1 MEVGPVTN
9 PFIVATI
16 GVGTYL
22 LRPSFVAIVGSR
34 TMPDWALVPL
44 RYVAPAVLA
53 ALVAPAVL
61 LHKGSVDLSPTSNP
75 RAIAAAIAIVVAWK
89 TKNVAAVIVAGMNI
103 VWLFQTI
110 L

>member
-1 MEVGPVTN
+1 MTNLIIVIAVGL
-9 PFIVATI
+9 
-16 GVGTYL
+16 GTYL
-22 LRPSFVAIVGSR
+22 LRLSFIAIVGDR

-61 LHKGSVDLSPTSNP
+61 LHDGALDVSPASNP
-75 RAIAAAIAIVVAWK
+75 RAIAALVAIVIAWK
-89 TKNVAAVIVAGMNI
+89 TKNVVAVIVAGMSV
-103 VWLFQTI
+103 VWVLQAV